1 MTSVHFPEEMGR
13 LAREVIASYEARV
26 SSVEQIIEST
36 HELLETYR
44 SQREAMRVQLKET
57 LARAAS
63 LRKRDF
69 DVMMNGILAH
79 QQEREK
85 RVKDSMRE
93 YLQEQRALAG
103 TLRETLAK
111 SEAGRIGSVKE
122 LLAEITARRE
132 EREQEVRSR
141 LAEFQRE
148 QEEMARALGR
158 FLSNGA
164 SLKVKEFRAALS
176 AIQSRCWSGSD
187 SASPAQLRREEG
199 ANVS

>member
-1 MTSVHFPEEMGR
+1 MGMSEETGR

-44 SQREAMRVQLKET
+44 SQREAMRAQLKET

-103 TLRETLAK
+103 TLREALAK

-148 QEEMARALGR
+148 QEEMARSLQAL
-158 FLSNGA
+158 LSNGGA
-164 SLKVKEFRAALS
+164 IKVKEFKAALS
-176 AIQSRCWSGSD
+176 AIQSRCWSRSD